1 MTTDRLLLN
10 DLLHLTEDELM
21 RTKIRFCIQ
30 PSQETYNPIEIF
42 KSNPDAI
49 NSGWLFDRKKKNIF
63 QIGETA
69 ICLVRLSNDPD
80 LWLLTTVKTITKDT
94 GRYGG
99 GIGWEGEEWSQYK
112 PYYGRTI
119 IRHHKGQETFIKA
132 LSANGIETMEVLQ
145 LLPDLYEDNP
155 FPGYDN
161 ICLPWREVQRIIN
174 RNLSDWRN
182 ALEHQKG
189 IYVITDLATG
199 KQYVGSATAK
209 RGMLLKR
216 WSDYVRDGHGGDI
229 ALRQLV
235 KEKGKEY
242 VEEYFQYT
250 LLENYNQRT
259 NDNYILEM
267 ESWWK
272 KALDTREHGYNEN

>member
-119 IRHHKGQETFIKA
+119 IRHHKGQET
-132 LSANGIETMEVLQ
+132 LSRPCPPMV
-145 LLPDLYEDNP
+145 
-155 FPGYDN
+155 
-161 ICLPWREVQRIIN
+161 
-174 RNLSDWRN
+174 
-182 ALEHQKG
+182 
-189 IYVITDLATG
+189 
-199 KQYVGSATAK
+199 
-209 RGMLLKR
+209 
-216 WSDYVRDGHGGDI
+216 
-229 ALRQLV
+229 LRQWR
-235 KEKGKEY
+235 Y
-242 VEEYFQYT
+242 
-250 LLENYNQRT
+250 YNSFPTCMKIIRSQVTTTSASPGVRCS
-259 NDNYILEM
+259 E
-267 ESWWK
+267 
-272 KALDTREHGYNEN
+272 